1 MRLRSIRGNQMSLA
15 IKAVKLAQQFT
26 TGNVAS
32 TFFNVFQGRCTFA
45 AICFSTTGVYGWLHG
60 KDLTSYALF
69 VTAVQG
75 LLVLHSWKSDIH
87 DQRMARVEMDRVK
100 VNLTSDLENG
110 DAHIKAGA

>member
-1 MRLRSIRGNQMSLA
+1 MFQGT
-15 IKAVKLAQQFT
+15 KLQAMVQQLT

-32 TFFNVFQGRCTFA
+32 TFFNMFQGRCTFA

-75 LLVLHSWKSDIH
+75 LLVIHSWKEDVAE
-87 DQRMARVEMDRVK
+87 QREIRKGEVQ
-100 VNLTSDLENG
+100 
-110 DAHIKAGA
+110 

>member
-1 MRLRSIRGNQMSLA
+1 MQAGT
-15 IKAVKLAQQFT
+15 KLAAIAQQLT

-32 TFFNVFQGRCTFA
+32 KFFNMFQGRCTLA

-75 LLVLHSWKSDIH
+75 LLVLHSWKEDVAE
-87 DQRMARVEMDRVK
+87 QRQIR
-100 VNLTSDLENG
+100 NG
-110 DAHIKAGA
+110 FIPPAPTPPAASNESGTLQ